1 MLLFPRSRCCNSRII
16 WKKMELALINFVHCN
31 NEDNNEDTILKS
43 LTASLWQFS
52 FLETQFNLIELE
64 LEAKNSFF
72 EL

>member
-1 MLLFPRSRCCNSRII
+1 
-16 WKKMELALINFVHCN
+16 MELALINFVHCN
-31 NEDNNEDTILKS
+31 NEDNNEDTILKL